1 MAVFYK
7 SLQEV
12 PLKHEIQRK
21 LFVNLT
27 RRKLFVNGPLAI
39 ILHISSHMREK
50 HVKITHITIF
60 SATTLAAN

>member
-7 SLQEV
+7 SLQEI
-12 PLKHEIQRK
+12 PLKHEIRRK

-27 RRKLFVNGPLAI
+27 RWKLFVDGPLTI
-39 ILHISSHMREK
+39 ILHISSHMRGK
-50 HVKITHITIF
+50 HVKITYIIVF